1 MIVWSAQFMRVL
13 LRARGGEADQEEGGV
28 RISLIVSTSPSL
40 RPDGGRRTG
49 LHIEELSLT
58 LRAAVHLPPR

>member
-1 MIVWSAQFMRVL
+1 MRVL

-28 RISLIVSTSPSL
+28 RISLNVSTPPSL

-49 LHIEELSLT
+49 LQTDELSLT
-58 LRAAVHLPPR
+58 LRAAMNLPPR